1 MALALHYLH
10 IAVKQTIIHGDVKPA
25 DVLLDGNLEFKLS
38 DFKSSKM
45 VILASVSGL
54 FSKSPRKIGKIRI
67 L

>member
-25 DVLLDGNLEFKLS
+25 DVLLDGNWEFELS

-54 FSKSPRKIGKIRI
+54 FSKSLRKIGKIRI